1 MSKRPSGQDS
11 PPAKAAAKLARASI
25 AKKPPRA
32 AMKPARAA
40 EELLRELQV
49 HQTELEMQNKEL
61 RRIQAALKESRDQYI
76 DFYDYAPVGYL
87 TLDGKGMISEI
98 NLTGAALL
106 GVERSKLIKQRLA
119 HFVTPEN
126 HVSLHRH
133 FQAVLK
139 HDEKQ
144 TCEMLF
150 RRGDGLSFFAQLDC
164 LKITKDGGEPEIRIV
179 LTDITERKRKDESLR
194 EKEEFFRMI
203 AENTDDFI
211 AVLDLTGRR
220 LYNNPTY
227 ARLFGDIGSMK
238 GTDSFAEI
246 HPDDREH
253 VKRVFRE
260 IVLSGIGLRTDFRFL
275 LPDGS
280 IRHMESRGGL
290 IRNSQGQASR
300 VVVVSRDITERKLA
314 EEKIQNLAFHDVLT
328 GLPNRRLL
336 DDRLI
341 QTMAASKRSGHYAAL
356 MFIDLDN
363 FKPLNDQHG
372 HAAGDLLLEEV
383 AHRITGCVREVDTVS
398 RFGGDEFVVLLS
410 ELDVD
415 NAKSIVEA
423 GLVAEKIRIALAEPY
438 VLLLQ
443 HQGKAGTTVMHRCS
457 SSIGVVMF
465 IDHEISADDILKRA
479 DLAMYQAKDGGR
491 NAIRFFDSPSPMK
504 SG

>member
-1 MSKRPSGQDS
+1 VDARKNKARTPDQ
-11 PPAKAAAKLARASI
+11 AAAELASVSVAKKSART
-25 AKKPPRA
+25 AKKPVRVV
-32 AMKPARAA
+32 
-40 EELLRELQV
+40 EEILHDLQL
-49 HQTELEMQNKEL
+49 HQTELEMQNEEL
-61 RRIQAALKESRDQYI
+61 RLIQTALAESRDQYI

-87 TLDGKGMISEI
+87 TLDDQGMISEI
-98 NLTGAALL
+98 NLTGADLL
-106 GVERSKLIKQRLA
+106 GMERSKLLQQRLA
-119 HFVTPEN
+119 HFVAPED
-126 HVSLHRH
+126 HDRLHRH

-150 RRGDGLSFFAQLDC
+150 RRDDGSSFYAQLDC
-164 LKITKDGGEPEIRIV
+164 VKKTKGGGEPEVRIV
-179 LTDITERKRKDESLR
+179 LTDITERKMKDETLR

-203 AENTDDFI
+203 AENTEDFI

-227 ARLFGDIGSMK
+227 GRLFGDIENLR

-246 HPDDREH
+246 HPDDRDH

-260 IVLSGIGLRTDFRFL
+260 IVQSGIGLRTDFRFL

-336 DDRLI
+336 NDRLI
-341 QTMAASKRSGHYAAL
+341 QTMAASKRSGHFAAL

-383 AHRITGCVREVDTVS
+383 ARRITGCVREVDTVS

-410 ELDVD
+410 ELDID

-423 GLVAEKIRIALAEPY
+423 GIVAEKIRVALAEPY
-438 VLLLQ
+438 VLTIRL
-443 HQGKAGTTVMHRCS
+443 QGKAETTVTHRCT

-465 IDHEISADDILKRA
+465 INHEISADDILKRA
-479 DLAMYQAKDGGR
+479 DLAMYRAKDGGR

>member
-1 MSKRPSGQDS
+1 MVERKK
-11 PPAKAAAKLARASI
+11 KARTANQAETELARVPAAS
-25 AKKPPRA
+25 KS
-32 AMKPARAA
+32 ARTY
-40 EELLRELQV
+40 EQLLHELSV
-49 HQTELEMQNKEL
+49 HQKDIEIQNKAL
-61 RRIQAALKESRDQYI
+61 RKINSALEESRDQYI
-76 DFYDYAPVGYL
+76 DFYDFAPVGYL
-87 TLDGKGMISEI
+87 TLDVLGVISGI
-98 NLTGAALL
+98 NLTGAALF
-106 GVERSKLIKQRLA
+106 GVERSKLLKQPLA
-119 HFVTPEN
+119 HFVTPEDHDRLN
-126 HVSLHRH
+126 RH

-150 RRGDGLSFFAQLDC
+150 KRDDGSSFYTQLDC
-164 LKITKDGGEPEIRIV
+164 LKKTKSGGEPEVRIV
-179 LTDITERKRKDESLR
+179 LTDISDRKRKDEALR

-203 AENTDDFI
+203 AENTEDFI

-220 LYNNPTY
+220 MYNNPTY
-227 ARLFGDIGSMK
+227 GRLFGDTNSLK

-260 IVLSGIGLRTDFRFL
+260 IVLSGVGLRTDFRFL

-290 IRNSQGQASR
+290 IRNSQGQPSR

-336 DDRLI
+336 YDRLI
-341 QTMAASKRSGHYAAL
+341 QTMAASKRSGRFAAL

-383 AHRITGCVREVDTVS
+383 AWRITGCVREVDTVS

-410 ELDVD
+410 ELDHD
-415 NAKSIVEA
+415 NAQSIAEA
-423 GLVAEKIRIALAEPY
+423 GNVAEKIRLALAEPY
-438 VLLLQ
+438 MLILRQ
-443 HQGKAGTTVMHRCS
+443 EDTPGENITHHCT

-465 IDHEISADDILKRA
+465 IDHDISADEILKRA
-479 DLAMYQAKDGGR
+479 DLAMYQAKECGR
-491 NAIRFFDSPSPMK
+491 NAIRFIDADSQVRSV
-504 SG
+504 